1 MNDKVYKTIFVEW
14 RGRHS
19 YTSLTLH
26 NLTKE
31 QAIEN
36 AKFFGWEEPRKWQ
49 FWKAKLPNIMIYD

>member
-36 AKFFGWEEPRKWQ
+36 AKFFDGKNHVNGNSGKQSFRI
-49 FWKAKLPNIMIYD
+49 L